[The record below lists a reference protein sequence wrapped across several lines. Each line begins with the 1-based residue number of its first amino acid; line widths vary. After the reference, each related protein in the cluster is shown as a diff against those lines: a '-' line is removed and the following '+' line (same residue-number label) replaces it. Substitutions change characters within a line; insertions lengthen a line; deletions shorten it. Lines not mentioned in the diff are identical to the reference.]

1 MIATALE
8 EHCSKAFV
16 QINIQTN
23 PNLESN
29 FKTNS
34 MMKSLN
40 EDFIAGFAT
49 SEHYVKLL
57 QDSGKLLFLKQLF
70 SSWKIFQ
77 SVHRQGDLAIYL
89 SPDSKVLNPLYF
101 VYV

>member
-1 MIATALE
+1 VIATALE
-8 EHCSKAFV
+8 EHCNKAFV

-57 QDSGKLLFLKQLF
+57 
-70 SSWKIFQ
+70 
-77 SVHRQGDLAIYL
+77 
-89 SPDSKVLNPLYF
+89 
-101 VYV
+101 